1 MQSIFGNNWT
11 KQFRNETQA
20 ELAFRE
26 WSSEIEKLSV
36 DELKVGFNALIESG
50 AEWPP
55 SLPHFIALCK
65 RQQSGLR
72 HNTAAYREF
81 RKEKLLT
88 NKTKK
93 EDAVKHIQSLRELL
107 K

>member
-1 MQSIFGNNWT
+1 MYDYQAIRRYGHIGGEVFTDWGNKLKNF
-11 KQFRNETQA
+11 KNE
-20 ELAFRE
+20 ELRKGLKGCLE
-26 WSSEIEKLSV
+26 CSSEHAPG
-36 DELKVGFNALIESG
+36 LKT
-50 AEWPP
+50 
-55 SLPHFIALCK
+55 FIGYCK
-65 RQQSGLR
+65 NMQQGLT
-72 HNTAAYREF
+72 HNSAAYREF